1 MVVIFMIST
10 HFAPILFSRIYLD
23 RFWSPEVRQIVDH
36 QEEFLIWDIEEG
48 QTSMILLLLA
58 ISPLVSLLQLF

>member
-10 HFAPILFSRIYLD
+10 HFSPILFSRIYLD
-23 RFWSPEVRQIVDH
+23 QFWSPEVRQLADH
-36 QEEFLIWDIEEG
+36 QEEFLIWDIEGG

-58 ISPLVSLLQLF
+58 IPPLVSLP